1 MTARESQAKDRITLA
16 DLIFLK
22 EGIHVCIV
30 CCNEKGLRKLTC
42 GHLECLTCLGKKE
55 RLQRQQK
62 KKRTFLSCCIEDYP
76 GCKAES
82 FPVASLE
89 LSTNDAIY
97 EQREKNQASTT

>member
-42 GHLECLTCLGKKE
+42 GHLECLTCLGKVFILKYFSS
-55 RLQRQQK
+55 RS
-62 KKRTFLSCCIEDYP
+62 TDIV
-76 GCKAES
+76 S
-82 FPVASLE
+82 FSFA
-89 LSTNDAIY
+89 LST
-97 EQREKNQASTT
+97 

>member
-1 MTARESQAKDRITLA
+1 LSKVNISEREIAKAT
-16 DLIFLK
+16 K
-22 EGIHVCIV
+22 EEKNFFCHV
-30 CCNEKGLRKLTC
+30 
-42 GHLECLTCLGKKE
+42 
-55 RLQRQQK
+55 
-62 KKRTFLSCCIEDYP
+62 CIEDYP